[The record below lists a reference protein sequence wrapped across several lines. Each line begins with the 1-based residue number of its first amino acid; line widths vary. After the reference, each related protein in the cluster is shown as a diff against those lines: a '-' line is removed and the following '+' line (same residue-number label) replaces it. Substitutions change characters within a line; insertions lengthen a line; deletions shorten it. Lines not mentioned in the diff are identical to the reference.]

1 MTKEEDIFF
10 RASSFGNLMVE
21 DKDVK
26 ISESQLLEI
35 SDLESER
42 DTLKNKNGNAIKW
55 TAVKNQK
62 LEYLIS
68 KRDAPQKLSKS
79 AKKEVEK
86 IWRMNEKDFY
96 KDFDSKY
103 TEKGIFNEQDGIL
116 LLNEVWDRFFIKNDV
131 RESKN
136 NLTGECDVIDIVDGL
151 KTVLDIK
158 CSWDLETQMNNDLSL
173 LYEYQLRV
181 YMYLYDA
188 EQAYLVYCLTDCP
201 AHLIEAEKK
210 KIFWKYFSPDMDSDE
225 QVEMEAMILPMQE
238 QIEKNLTY
246 STNPKYTKEERIK
259 TFKITRDLEIEEK
272 MLSKIKP
279 ALDYYKTITL
289 K

>member
-10 RASSFGNLMVE
+10 RASSFGNLMVD

-26 ISESQLLEI
+26 ISDSQLLEI
-35 SDLESER
+35 SDLEIER

-55 TAVKNQK
+55 TSVKNQK

-68 KRDAPQKLSKS
+68 KRDAPPKLSKS

-103 TEKGIFNEQDGIL
+103 TDKGIFNEQDGIL
-116 LLNEVWDRFFIKNDV
+116 LLNEVWNRFFIKNDV
-131 RESKN
+131 RKHKN
-136 NLTGECDVIDIVDGL
+136 NLTGECDVIDVVDGM

-173 LYEYQLRV
+173 LYEFQLRV

-210 KIFWKYFSPDMDSDE
+210 KIFWKYFSPDMDADE
-225 QVEMEAMILPMQE
+225 QSEMELMILPMQE
-238 QIEKNLTY
+238 QIERNLIY
-246 STNPKYTKEERIK
+246 STNPKYKKEERIK